1 MNLNLTSLARQ
12 QLDAG
17 RPYLEAAITLAN
29 DLALVGERWRD
40 GAATIGEATFRPSW
54 GPGYQSAW
62 TDAAGAGYSEA
73 DLAARAVIREAR
85 IDLDLVRTQVQH
97 EASFNP
103 DPCVVDD
110 AESFLAVLNEIA
122 PDPSETRH

>member
-1 MNLNLTSLARQ
+1 MILNLTSLARQ

-17 RPYLEAAITLAN
+17 RSHLETAITIAN
-29 DLALVGERWRD
+29 DLAQVGECGRAD
-40 GAATIGEATFRPSW
+40 TATIGAAVYRPSYN
-54 GPGYQSAW
+54 PGYQSTW
-62 TDAAGAGYSEA
+62 TDAAGAEYGEA

-85 IDLDLVRTQVQH
+85 TDLDLVRAQVQH

-103 DPCVVDD
+103 CAVDD
-110 AESFLAVLNEIA
+110 AESFLAVLDELA